1 MFENSCPKSVPGL
14 TNIPKNT
21 KQVSPPATFTLLH
34 GIGQSL
40 FSILSPNGVIGLECP
55 HPVIFSPF
63 RILIICLIKKCYG
76 NISKKTTMT
85 FTFKMLKQMFLH
97 TCFILCIFTIIAF
110 VIVPSNSKFISGFP
124 YILLITTL
132 IFKKINQT
140 VIITVE
146 FMVYLETS
154 TCCSARKSVS
164 F

>member
-63 RILIICLIKKCYG
+63 RILIICLIKKCCG

-97 TCFILCIFTIIAF
+97 TCFC
-110 VIVPSNSKFISGFP
+110 N
-124 YILLITTL
+124 
-132 IFKKINQT
+132 
-140 VIITVE
+140 
-146 FMVYLETS
+146 
-154 TCCSARKSVS
+154 CSI
-164 F
+164 